1 MKALLLLYRLQI
13 MARVRKLVASMKTVK
28 GMIVTLILL
37 FCFGVMGLPSV
48 LVAIGM
54 ERGPSFDFKPFAPFL
69 LFAYFIF
76 SMVTSIGDRS
86 IYFTP
91 SEVDQ
96 LFPAPFSRRELLGYK
111 IISWAI
117 AAFFMAVFFSIAFAT
132 YFHNVLFGFVGM
144 AMTLLWLT
152 LMDMFVTLI
161 GQTISQQVHSLGRK
175 IVALVLLGLLAAGMS
190 QAFMQIEITDLNNIT
205 RWFTSV
211 SESTFGKCVLAPFQ
225 VFTNVIFAASW
236 LEFVLYGGI
245 SILILG
251 AFFYGI
257 FRLDAN
263 YLETAISVSEKV
275 FEQVQR
281 MQQGQ
286 MKVSVRSTG
295 WKLPMFG
302 FMGGFGPMAWRQ
314 FVTLIRQSRTFI
326 VVTSVLA
333 LAFVIPVVLDFDHKF
348 ATSPIMVGVA
358 FGMMAYISVIFSL
371 SMSIGFRSDIDH
383 IEVFKALPIRPF
395 AVAAGELVGAVFL
408 FTLMHFFLSVV
419 GLIVLQKFAVWWLTG
434 MAFIVPFNVLS
445 MALSNS
451 LFLWFPVRNMN
462 GAKDVETIGQGFL
475 FMFLLGLIFLGVA
488 VIVLLPSVGVYYFT
502 EAVVASWVIAW
513 TMVSIC
519 AVVSVYVTG
528 YSYTRFDV
536 TRIPA

>member
-1 MKALLLLYRLQI
+1 M
-13 MARVRKLVASMKTVK
+13 
-28 GMIVTLILL
+28 
-37 FCFGVMGLPSV
+37 
-48 LVAIGM
+48 
-54 ERGPSFDFKPFAPFL
+54 
-69 LFAYFIF
+69 
-76 SMVTSIGDRS
+76 
-86 IYFTP
+86 
-91 SEVDQ
+91 
-96 LFPAPFSRRELLGYK
+96 
-111 IISWAI
+111 
-117 AAFFMAVFFSIAFAT
+117 
-132 YFHNVLFGFVGM
+132 
-144 AMTLLWLT
+144 
-152 LMDMFVTLI
+152 
-161 GQTISQQVHSLGRK
+161 
-175 IVALVLLGLLAAGMS
+175 
-190 QAFMQIEITDLNNIT
+190 
-205 RWFTSV
+205 
-211 SESTFGKCVLAPFQ
+211 
-225 VFTNVIFAASW
+225 
-236 LEFVLYGGI
+236 
-245 SILILG
+245 
-251 AFFYGI
+251 
-257 FRLDAN
+257 
-263 YLETAISVSEKV
+263 
-275 FEQVQR
+275 
-281 MQQGQ
+281 
-286 MKVSVRSTG
+286 
-295 WKLPMFG
+295 
-302 FMGGFGPMAWRQ
+302 
-314 FVTLIRQSRTFI
+314 TLIRQSRTFI